1 MFLDD
6 KIVEL
11 VLSRSLETDQIK
23 VVNDVFKLCIGKIS
37 DDLHYDMHD
46 QNILPATKR
55 ACNLF
60 DSAARKLKSLNYDY
74 LKEGGLRTA
83 LLNNDKLGEILKK
96 QGL

>member
-46 QNILPATKR
+46 QNIQQTV
-55 ACNLF
+55 
-60 DSAARKLKSLNYDY
+60 Y
-74 LKEGGLRTA
+74 
-83 LLNNDKLGEILKK
+83 
-96 QGL
+96 

>member
-11 VLSRSLETDQIK
+11 ILSRKLEGDQVK
-23 VVNDVFKLCIGKIS
+23 VVNDVFKLCMDKIR
-37 DDLHYDMHD
+37 DDLRLNMHD

-60 DSAARKLKSLNYDY
+60 DSAARKLRSLDYGY
-74 LKEGGLRTA
+74 LKEGGLRT
-83 LLNNDKLGEILKK
+83 LLLSNDKFGEILKK

>member
-1 MFLDD
+1 
-6 KIVEL
+6 
-11 VLSRSLETDQIK
+11 
-23 VVNDVFKLCIGKIS
+23 
-37 DDLHYDMHD
+37 MHD

>member
-11 VLSRSLETDQIK
+11 VLSRRLDSNQFEVI
-23 VVNDVFKLCIGKIS
+23 NDVFKLCKDKIMT
-37 DDLHYDMHD
+37 DIRADMRD
-46 QNILPATKR
+46 ENILPATKR

-60 DSAARKLKSLNYDY
+60 DSAARKLKSLDYDC

-83 LLNNDKLGEILKK
+83 LLQNDKLGEILKK